1 VAKNEEGDSRICG
14 QVCHMSAGESG
25 ASTTGW
31 RITISSDSRMEMG
44 EYHYGFCI
52 CVPTPIFLHS
62 FSQYIGNFQVI
73 FF

>member
-1 VAKNEEGDSRICG
+1 MYRDFEGELLVSKNKEGDSRICG

-31 RITISSDSRMEMG
+31 RITISSNSRMEMG

-52 CVPTPIFLHS
+52 RVTEK
-62 FSQYIGNFQVI
+62 QERT
-73 FF
+73 